1 MPDVVG
7 HRRDFEKL
15 TFVNGYAKDLLDE
28 SVDDGEGVGFF
39 VGSEF
44 VIEVDDGGLEFLFF
58 SDRILFPFQISKKND
73 G

>member
-7 HRRDFEKL
+7 HRGDFEEL
-15 TFVNGYAKDLLDE
+15 TFVDGYAKDLLDE
-28 SVDDGEGVGFF
+28 AVDDGEGIGFF

-44 VIEVDDGGLEFLFF
+44 VIEVDDGRLKFLFF
-58 SDRILFPFQISKKND
+58 SARILFPFQISEKND

>member
-7 HRRDFEKL
+7 HRRDFEEL
-15 TFVNGYAKDLLDE
+15 TFVDRYAKDLLDE
-28 SVDDGEGVGFF
+28 AVDDGEGVGFF

-44 VIEVDDGGLEFLFF
+44 VIEVDDGRLEFLFF
-58 SDRILFPFQISKKND
+58 GVRILFPFQVSKKND